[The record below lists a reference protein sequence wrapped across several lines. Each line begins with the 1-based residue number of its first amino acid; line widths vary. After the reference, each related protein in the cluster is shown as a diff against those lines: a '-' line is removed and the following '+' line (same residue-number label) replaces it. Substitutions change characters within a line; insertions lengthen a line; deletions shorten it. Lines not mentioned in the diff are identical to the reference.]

1 MNDVLI
7 IGYGNSLRG
16 DDAIGIHAAH
26 LLEDML
32 RDDARV
38 RVIGAHQ
45 LTPEMAEDV
54 SAAKFVLF
62 VDASLGDQPG
72 QIRTSPLG
80 LEHSPAGFIHHCTPS
95 ALLEA
100 SEQLYGEAPS
110 AMAITMTGA
119 AFEVGRGLSANVRQ
133 RMPELLRTV
142 TQAITSWR
150 AGHHHQHF
158 HPAR

>member
-62 VDASLGDQPG
+62 VDASLGNEPG
-72 QIRTSPLG
+72 QIKTAPLG
-80 LEHSPAGFIHHCTPS
+80 LVHSPSGFIHHCTPS

-119 AFEVGRGLSANVRQ
+119 AFDVGRGLSPNVRK

-142 TQAITSWR
+142 TQAITAWR
-150 AGHHHQHF
+150 TRNHHEYLQ
-158 HPAR
+158 PVR